1 MKIKNIELC
10 NWGRYQKANV
20 PVDISNG
27 KNLVLIRAIN
37 NTGKTSL
44 FYAIRFGLILLRL
57 QDAIEESLDVI
68 DEKYKSMSDILERP
82 LFYDSPE
89 IRKIVQDIRD
99 TRSAI
104 LYIAN
109 TLSNIDV
116 SEDEDTE
123 VEISGE

>member
-1 MKIKNIELC
+1 L
-10 NWGRYQKANV
+10 
-20 PVDISNG
+20 
-27 KNLVLIRAIN
+27 
-37 NTGKTSL
+37 SL

-68 DEKYKSMSDILERP
+68 DEKYKSMSEILERP

-89 IRKIVQDIRD
+89 VRKIVQDIRG

-109 TLSNIDV
+109 TLSSIDV
-116 SEDEDTE
+116 SEDDDTE

>member
-1 MKIKNIELC
+1 MSINLIIITCL
-10 NWGRYQKANV
+10 
-20 PVDISNG
+20 SLL
-27 KNLVLIRAIN
+27 LVL
-37 NTGKTSL
+37 SL
-44 FYAIRFGLILLRL
+44 FYAVRFGLILLHV

-68 DEKYKSMSDILERP
+68 DKKYKSMSDILERP

>member
-1 MKIKNIELC
+1 M
-10 NWGRYQKANV
+10 
-20 PVDISNG
+20 
-27 KNLVLIRAIN
+27 
-37 NTGKTSL
+37 
-44 FYAIRFGLILLRL
+44 

-68 DEKYKSMSDILERP
+68 DEKYKSMSEILERP

-109 TLSNIDV
+109 ALSSIDV
-116 SEDEDTE
+116 SEDTDSTE

>member
-1 MKIKNIELC
+1 MSI
-10 NWGRYQKANV
+10 
-20 PVDISNG
+20 
-27 KNLVLIRAIN
+27 NLIIITCLSLLL
-37 NTGKTSL
+37 GLSL

-68 DEKYKSMSDILERP
+68 DEKYKSMSEILERP

-89 IRKIVQDIRD
+89 VRKIVQDIRG

-109 TLSNIDV
+109 TLSSIDV
-116 SEDEDTE
+116 SEDDDTE

>member
-1 MKIKNIELC
+1 MSI
-10 NWGRYQKANV
+10 
-20 PVDISNG
+20 
-27 KNLVLIRAIN
+27 NLIIITCLSLLL
-37 NTGKTSL
+37 GLSL
-44 FYAIRFGLILLRL
+44 FYAIRFGLILLRV

-68 DEKYKSMSDILERP
+68 DEKYKSMSGILERP

-89 IRKIVQDIRD
+89 IRKIVDDIRD

-109 TLSNIDV
+109 TLSSIDV
-116 SEDEDTE
+116 SEDTE

>member
-1 MKIKNIELC
+1 
-10 NWGRYQKANV
+10 V
-20 PVDISNG
+20 
-27 KNLVLIRAIN
+27 
-37 NTGKTSL
+37 
-44 FYAIRFGLILLRL
+44 

-68 DEKYKSMSDILERP
+68 DKKYKSMSDILERP

-109 TLSNIDV
+109 TLSSIDV

>member
-1 MKIKNIELC
+1 MSI
-10 NWGRYQKANV
+10 
-20 PVDISNG
+20 
-27 KNLVLIRAIN
+27 NLIIITCLSLLL
-37 NTGKTSL
+37 GLSL

-68 DEKYKSMSDILERP
+68 DEKYKSMSEILERP

-89 IRKIVQDIRD
+89 VRKIVQDIRG

-109 TLSNIDV
+109 TLSSIDV
-116 SEDEDTE
+116 SEDNDTE